1 MDSNS
6 LKLVGSL
13 LYSLS
18 ICMNKVVACCLVQTA
33 PDFDFFPVS
42 CTERIVNK
50 TMNLIQQPTGGKPPH
65 CLDNIAGTEAIL
77 GLLIK
82 HH

>member
-13 LYSLS
+13 LYSLYARTRLLL
-18 ICMNKVVACCLVQTA
+18 VALFKRHQEMLI
-33 PDFDFFPVS
+33 FFPVS

-65 CLDNIAGTEAIL
+65 CLHNIAGTEAIL
-77 GLLIK
+77 GLLSK